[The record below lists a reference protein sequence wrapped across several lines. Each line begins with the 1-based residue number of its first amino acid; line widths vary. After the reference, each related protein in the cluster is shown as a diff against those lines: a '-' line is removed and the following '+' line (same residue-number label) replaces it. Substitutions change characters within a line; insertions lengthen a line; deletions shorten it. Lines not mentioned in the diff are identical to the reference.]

1 VVPHTHPRLLIGM
14 PAPAIREMLHLLR
27 AHCSL
32 HIACTVCVCW
42 LAERVACA
50 ARIKALHCAS
60 VASPNALV
68 LAHIRQ
74 SINQGSV
81 HQDLCSAS
89 PSALH
94 GLHLQTTRRRD
105 VMRSSPASSGRQ
117 PLAEALP
124 APLISHMQF
133 VDHDVLLHAGIL
145 WNPTFVAEQCQSLAC
160 RRP

>member
-1 VVPHTHPRLLIGM
+1 MVPHTHPCLLIGM

-32 HIACTVCVCW
+32 HIACMRV

-60 VASPNALV
+60 AACKHPRHRSYPPVNQRSV
-68 LAHIRQ
+68 L
-74 SINQGSV
+74 
-81 HQDLCSAS
+81 QDMCSAS

-94 GLHLQTTRRRD
+94 LQTTRRQD
-105 VMRSSPASSGRQ
+105 MMRSSPDTSGGQ
-117 PLAEALP
+117 PLTQAVP

-133 VDHDVLLHAGIL
+133 VDHDVLLHEGIL
-145 WNPTFVAEQCQSLAC
+145 WIATFVVYRCQCLTC